1 MRYRVLLCHRPYDII
16 LSRTQVYKGALLL
29 APDAQSLSA
38 YIDAMENED
47 VLDGTSVYEE
57 GAGSLS
63 PYYNFAMM
71 VDMEEMMHQPENYV
85 RLIPNFFFRQSEFF
99 RHFMIGIQFTC
110 AEGMVY
116 PNLVLLYKG
125 DKMEEVDN

>member
-1 MRYRVLLCHRPYDII
+1 MRIAVASPEKAKTEFR
-16 LSRTQVYKGALLL
+16 K
-29 APDAQSLSA
+29 
-38 YIDAMENED
+38 AMENED
-47 VLDGTSVYEE
+47 VLDGTSAYEE